1 MTEQRPDTRHRPIA
15 IARQA
20 SANDAAR
27 RVLVVLAALVLAVA
41 AAVWGAATAASA
53 HDELVSSTPAD
64 GDSLES
70 APTEA
75 VLEFSGNVQE
85 VGTEIA
91 MKDSS
96 GATVELPEAYT
107 ISGTSISQPLP
118 ELEHGEYSLNWRVVS
133 EDGHPISGTIGFG
146 VGSSLGGGASTADAG
161 QFQNQ
166 PVDPNDVDVSA
177 SSDSGKNPWLV
188 GIMSFVGVLV
198 IGGAAVIV
206 FMRMRRGNTPGGQ
219 APAAGEASSDAHKAP
234 DTDA

>member
-85 VGTEIA
+85 VGTEFA
-91 MKDSS
+91 LQDAS

-146 VGSSLGGGASTADAG
+146 VGSTLGGGASTADAG

-177 SSDSGKNPWLV
+177 SSDSGTNPWLV

-198 IGGAAVIV
+198 IGGAAVIIV
-206 FMRMRRGNTPGGQ
+206 MRMRRGNTPGGQ
-219 APAAGEASSDAHKAP
+219 TPAAGEASSDAHKSP